1 VDSVFLK
8 HLKLLRIILL
18 ICMGVKYNNNASL
31 FFSSIKKQVFP
42 RWQDTGMI
50 DTILAGKGISLVLK
64 SSGYSWL
71 LRRAA

>member
-1 VDSVFLK
+1 MD
-8 HLKLLRIILL
+8 
-18 ICMGVKYNNNASL
+18 VKYNNNASL